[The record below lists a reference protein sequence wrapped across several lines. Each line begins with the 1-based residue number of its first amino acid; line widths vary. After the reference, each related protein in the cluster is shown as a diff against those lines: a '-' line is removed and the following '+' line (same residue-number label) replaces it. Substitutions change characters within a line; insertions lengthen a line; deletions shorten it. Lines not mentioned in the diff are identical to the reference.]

1 MHRVHLSD
9 SEVLLIR
16 KCLDF
21 YVKYLVGLPKC
32 ELMDV
37 EVNELAV
44 EVSKCGHILRCLD
57 N

>member
-1 MHRVHLSD
+1 MLRFQLSN

-21 YVKYLVGLPKC
+21 YAKYLVGLPKC
-32 ELMDV
+32 DLMENEVTELT
-37 EVNELAV
+37 V
-44 EVSKCGHILRCLD
+44 EVSKCGHIIRRLG

>member
-1 MHRVHLSD
+1 MFRVQLSE
-9 SEVLLIR
+9 SEASLVR

-21 YVKYLVGLPKC
+21 YLKYLMALPKYD
-32 ELMDV
+32 LMDI

-44 EVSKCGHILRCLD
+44 DVSKCGHILRRLD

>member
-1 MHRVHLSD
+1 MHRVQLSD
-9 SEVLLIR
+9 SEVSLIR

-21 YVKYLVGLPKC
+21 YRKYLVSLPKC

-44 EVSKCGHILRCLD
+44 DVSKCGHILRRLD